1 MMVRLGRMLSV
12 IMMLLMIL
20 PVFVGHT
27 EAAKAKSRVL
37 VVFNNQSGRDQEER
51 LDEITRQYLHRKVD
65 GLYQVLDEKLYAKP
79 FVRESNYD
87 KDITQFLM
95 EAGEIPGDYL
105 VYVELLPFKQA
116 EGFNVIWH
124 RKKMTAT
131 MGLRIVD
138 LRTGQ
143 ELFKDKYTGVRED
156 ETDYFFVGSQSM
168 ARKSLKG
175 VLFTVGEAIS
185 VHLPL

>member
-1 MMVRLGRMLSV
+1 MARLGRVLP
-12 IMMLLMIL
+12 IIIMLLVML
-20 PVFVGHT
+20 PICAGHG
-27 EAAKAKSRVL
+27 EAAKAKSTVL
-37 VVFNNQSGRDQEER
+37 VVFNNQSGRDKEEK

-65 GLYQVLDEKLYAKP
+65 GLYQVLDESCYGKSLAQG
-79 FVRESNYD
+79 SNYD
-87 KDITQFLM
+87 KDIAQLLD

-131 MGLRIVD
+131 MGLRIAD

-143 ELFKDKYTGVRED
+143 EIFKDKYTGVRED